1 MRLFAIF
8 TLCIFILFSNCLCT
22 KVQDIAEKKIGEET
36 QYNQTKYKNELE
48 EIKKSL
54 KGDIKI
60 KLKKDAK
67 GGYSWEITGKDAHE
81 VLKANDTLRK
91 RLSD

>member
-1 MRLFAIF
+1 MISSITF
-8 TLCIFILFSNCLCT
+8 CS
-22 KVQDIAEKKIGEET
+22 KVEEKHLKGELKDSKVGKGADM
-36 QYNQTKYKNELE
+36 QYEKELE

-67 GGYSWEITGKDAHE
+67 GGYSWEITGKDANE
-81 VLKANDTLRK
+81 VLKANETLKK